1 MLILGGCSSSVAWTD
16 NELDMV
22 AEYIAGT
29 MLKYDK
35 NYEEALVN
43 IEEYEEEIQV
53 AMGNQPTTS
62 PSPTPTPTPTPNDV
76 KEKHSSGNS
85 TIHEVIG
92 GGKVNVEYKS
102 YKTFTSYPKNS
113 KYFSVDAA
121 EGNELIVV
129 SFELT
134 NQSNK
139 TNSVDLIS
147 KNVKYQLNINTET
160 HYQPLLTLLS
170 DDVQFLNIELGP
182 NETAEAVLVFEVPQE
197 LNKNEIK
204 LIISDENKT
213 ASITIK

>member
-16 NELDMV
+16 NELNMV

-43 IEEYEEEIQV
+43 IEEYEEELQV

-62 PSPTPTPTPTPNDV
+62 PSSTPTPTPTPNDV
-76 KEKHSSGNS
+76 EEKPSSENS

-129 SFELT
+129 FFELT
-134 NQSNK
+134 NQSSK
-139 TNSVDLIS
+139 ENSIDLIS

-160 HYQPLLTLLS
+160 YYQPLLTLLS
-170 DDVQFLNIELGP
+170 NDVQFLNMELEP
-182 NETAEAVLVFEVPQE
+182 NKTVEAVLVYEVPQE
-197 LNKNEIK
+197 LNKKEIK
-204 LIISDENKT
+204 LIISDKNKT
-213 ASITIK
+213 ASVTIK